1 MMMVACG
8 LVLVW
13 FGWCYGEELT
23 VVQAKAMTGK
33 GNIYT

>member
-1 MMMVACG
+1 MQMMMVACG
-8 LVLVW
+8 LVW

-33 GNIYT
+33 GNIST